1 MNCAIAIE
9 SRADALGNK
18 CASAITAQNSL
29 ILQGGGNYSLTLAD
43 NLYVHNAACAAFQV
57 VAPLCFYQQ
66 PRLTTK
72 R

>member
-1 MNCAIAIE
+1 M
-9 SRADALGNK
+9 S
-18 CASAITAQNSL
+18 ITAQNGE
-29 ILQGGGNYSLTLAD
+29 IVRGGGNYSLTLAD